1 MPPRSKRASARA
13 KRARHVLDRLLR
25 LLLLLVDRD
34 QALRPRVQHAAL
46 VEVLPQ
52 LPGGFDQ
59 ARRNDRVSGNRFSSA
74 VRSGFRADGLV
85 ARFQRYFLTR
95 TEAAGSHL
103 PWSLRLRLRLRL
115 RFDFRLLRHAAE
127 RRQVLRLYSDREHRT
142 LRWSGRQRCCPCCSA
157 PPPLMICLRPSSS
170 LKPLQRRVRTRCRRS
185 PRSRSPLAT
194 WNGPVIHPNLNLNLS
209 WSPST
214 WSLSLSLFS
223 PRVRV
228 PPRHASGERARERDG
243 GEGGASRSGQL
254 PAAAPDLRCPC
265 ANRIASHP
273 AQPRSAS
280 ARARR

>member
-1 MPPRSKRASARA
+1 MRQPEADAQPLPLPLPLPLNTLQAPVLHDARAGAGGSLRPSSDDLRAVGGDASARA
-13 KRARHVLDRLLR
+13 KRARRVLDRLLR

-52 LPGGFDQ
+52 LPGDFDQ

-74 VRSGFRADGLV
+74 VRSGFRPDGLV

-142 LRWSGRQRCCPCCSA
+142 L
-157 PPPLMICLRPSSS
+157 
-170 LKPLQRRVRTRCRRS
+170 
-185 PRSRSPLAT
+185 
-194 WNGPVIHPNLNLNLS
+194 
-209 WSPST
+209 
-214 WSLSLSLFS
+214 
-223 PRVRV
+223 
-228 PPRHASGERARERDG
+228 
-243 GEGGASRSGQL
+243 
-254 PAAAPDLRCPC
+254 
-265 ANRIASHP
+265 
-273 AQPRSAS
+273 
-280 ARARR
+280 

>member
-59 ARRNDRVSGNRFSSA
+59 ARRNDSVSGNRFSSA

-103 PWSLRLRLRLRL
+103 PWSLRLSLRLRL

-127 RRQVLRLYSDREHRT
+127 RRQVLRLYGST
-142 LRWSGRQRCCPCCSA
+142 PTASTGRCETGLESCPCCSA
-157 PPPLMICLRPSSS
+157 CPPP
-170 LKPLQRRVRTRCRRS
+170 
-185 PRSRSPLAT
+185 A
-194 WNGPVIHPNLNLNLS
+194 W
-209 WSPST
+209 
-214 WSLSLSLFS
+214 
-223 PRVRV
+223 
-228 PPRHASGERARERDG
+228 PPDM
-243 GEGGASRSGQL
+243 
-254 PAAAPDLRCPC
+254 AAC
-265 ANRIASHP
+265 
-273 AQPRSAS
+273 
-280 ARARR
+280 